1 MILLIKKRKMA
12 EAQLELRA
20 ERIWRKQSSG
30 NFTEKGGGKD
40 GEYRYSKVEIMIPT
54 DEDAVPFVVARK
66 GLKPTVIASV
76 NTMKAV
82 IHDLDERTVFLILRN
97 HVGWT
102 KGLISLYQ
110 IDFVDEID
118 SMIFLQSYNTLSASL
133 PLAGTNTEAE
143 NVTGTAL
150 AALLETLNVE
160 DEDKTK
166 EGEEDAADAASSEEN
181 VLLGDAEGEKKALLL
196 EDADEDDREEVL
208 LKDADDDGEE
218 VLDDEDGED
227 EINSS
232 VDDDCFPDSQQDF
245 PDGEFT
251 F

>member
-1 MILLIKKRKMA
+1 MA

-82 IHDLDERTVFLILRN
+82 IHDLDERT
-97 HVGWT
+97 
-102 KGLISLYQ
+102 
-110 IDFVDEID
+110 
-118 SMIFLQSYNTLSASL
+118 SYNTLSASL

-160 DEDKTK
+160 DEDETK